1 MKKDPNVVK
10 KLKEIVGK
18 GIVLGCMALMAQ
30 SASAA
35 VLKPALLAKAAPDE
49 CFNGV
54 GAVYLPLE
62 HNATYEQQVQDC
74 MDANYK
80 PKVNQAYV
88 WGLANTEAYVWFGT
102 APNTLCLVNGTYH
115 QQSDPTL
122 NDSWVCELSESQYPA
137 YMANVTGQTSYL
149 ALGTMGLGDWRVPK
163 IYRYNKATG
172 VNEDITPTLKEDDS
186 GRILSTLGI
195 RSAGTHNGVVFFAGP
210 GFGAEGLS
218 VNMFAFKD
226 DANHTYLGSH
236 SFAEY
241 SNIRKWIVVG
251 DDLYTAVGDQDD
263 TGRVLKWE
271 GDATNPFHFVE
282 VGKLPGSG
290 AELAYHEGRLFVTTW
305 PGSELPGGSSVAGV
319 YMSPIVGEGLSESN
333 ATWQEIWK
341 ASDYEPDPVVAATYG
356 GGAIASF
363 DGQLYWGTMH
373 VPMVATMAAVSVYDI
388 NTSDEEAM
396 TDTMLGTHRAIS
408 IFRASDIAA
417 DGNATVELLYGEEML
432 PQYNRLTK
440 SFEDVPNN
448 MGTAPLWGESGFGN
462 TFNNYT
468 WTMEV
473 FKDRL
478 YIGTMD
484 WSYLMTEMV
493 GDMNI
498 SLPPELSFLLSY
510 EVNNGADLWRIDG
523 STKKAVAE
531 NTTGIGNY
539 GSYGI
544 RTMVSDADH
553 FYLGMAN
560 PMNLMTDITD
570 NKPEGGWELIQ
581 MDEKVSTGGGGGCT
595 YNPSADKFDMMFFV
609 LLALSAL
616 YPWRRKLIR

>member
-10 KLKEIVGK
+10 RLKEIVGK

-115 QQSDPTL
+115 QQSEPTL
-122 NDSWVCELSESQYPA
+122 NESWVCELSESQYPL
-137 YMANVTGQTSYL
+137 YL
-149 ALGTMGLGDWRVPK
+149 ETNLPFHPDLYPMLNEKGLGDWRIPK

-172 VNEDITPTLKEDDS
+172 ENEDISPMSDPKFLM
-186 GRILSTLGI
+186 TLGI

-210 GFGAEGLS
+210 GFGGEGLS

-226 DANHTYLGSH
+226 DANHTYRGSH

-251 DDLYTAVGDQDD
+251 DDLYTAVGDQNN
-263 TGRVLKWE
+263 TGRVLKWV
-271 GDATNPFHFVE
+271 GDANDPFEFVE
-282 VGKLPGSG
+282 VGRLPGSG

-305 PGSELPGGSSVAGV
+305 PGSELQDESPSVAGV

-341 ASDYEPDPVVAATYG
+341 ASEYEPDPVVARTYG

-373 VPMVATMAAVSVYDI
+373 VPMVATMAAVRVYDI
-388 NTSDEEAM
+388 NTSEDEAM
-396 TDTMLGTHRAIS
+396 QDTMLGTHRAIS
-408 IFRASDIAA
+408 IFRASDITP
-417 DGNATVELLYGEEML
+417 DGNASIELLYGEENL
-432 PQYNRLTK
+432 PAYNG
-440 SFEDVPNN
+440 SEFVDVPNK

-473 FKDRL
+473 FKERL

-484 WSYLMTEMV
+484 WSYLMTEMI
-493 GDMNI
+493 GEM

-510 EVNNGADLWRIDG
+510 EVNNGADLWRIDSG
-523 STKKAVAE
+523 NTKAVAE
-531 NTTGIGNY
+531 DITGVGNY

-544 RTMVSDADH
+544 RTMASDADH

-560 PMNLMTDITD
+560 PMNLMTDLTD
-570 NKPEGGWELIQ
+570 DKPEGGWELIQ
-581 MDEKVSTGGGGGCT
+581 MDEKVSNGGGGGCT
-595 YNPSADKFDMMFFV
+595 YNPNVDKFDMMFFV
-609 LLALSAL
+609 LLALSVL
-616 YPWRRKLIR
+616 YPWRRKLIK

>member
-10 KLKEIVGK
+10 RLKEIVGK

-54 GAVYLPLE
+54 GEAYLPL
-62 HNATYEQQVQDC
+62 NPNSQTYEQDVQNC
-74 MDANYK
+74 INGGYQ

-102 APNTLCLVNGTYH
+102 APNTLCLVKGTYH
-115 QQSDPTL
+115 QQSEPTL
-122 NDSWVCELSESQYPA
+122 NDSWVCELSESQYPL
-137 YMANVTGQTSYL
+137 YL
-149 ALGTMGLGDWRVPK
+149 ETNLPFHPDLDPMLNEIGLGDWRISK
-163 IYRYNKATG
+163 IYRYNKTTG
-172 VNEDITPTLKEDDS
+172 MNEDISPMSDPNFLM
-186 GRILSTLGI
+186 TLGI

-210 GFGAEGLS
+210 GFGSGGLS

-263 TGRVLKWE
+263 IGRVLKWE
-271 GDATNPFHFVE
+271 GNATDPFQFVE
-282 VGKLPGSG
+282 VGRLPGSG

-341 ASDYEPDPVVAATYG
+341 ASEYEPDPVVAATYG

-408 IFRASDIAA
+408 IFRASNIAA
-417 DGNATVELLYGEEML
+417 DGNATVELLYGETML
-432 PQYNRLTK
+432 PRYIPGQG
-440 SFEDVPNN
+440 FVDVPNN

-484 WSYLMTEMV
+484 WSYLMTEML
-493 GDMNI
+493 GDINL
-498 SLPPELSFLLSY
+498 SAELSFLLSY

-560 PMNLMTDITD
+560 PMNLMTDVTD

-595 YNPSADKFDMMFFV
+595 YNPNADKFDMMFFV